1 MSCVGALWRLLP
13 AGSMDLAAQVWPLAV
28 FERGSRAAR
37 QHGRHLPQHRA
48 RARVVPAQ
56 RARLRQAS
64 RAARAHLGGKS
75 RASTNCPLVAP
86 SVSGLTWLP
95 HVTTAGHGRPTA
107 LGRRVRPPAQ
117 ARLARLARL
126 ARSASAHRVP
136 WGWGDEWRLPPAQER
151 TGQSSLPNLTLTLT
165 LNRSARASRRYRT
178 SSSMGR
184 ASAGSTQ
191 ARRASPRCSSRVS
204 CATCCR
210 RRAPSRRRDPAKYT
224 H

>member
-1 MSCVGALWRLLP
+1 MSCVGALWPLLP

-95 HVTTAGHGRPTA
+95 HATTAWHGRPTA

-151 TGQSSLPNLTLTLT
+151 TGQSSLPNPHP
-165 LNRSARASRRYRT
+165 NPKQERT
-178 SSSMGR
+178 GQSSLPHVFVNGKSIGGLYSGTPGLAALQQQGELR
-184 ASAGSTQ
+184 DLLQEAGAFS
-191 ARRASPRCSSRVS
+191 
-204 CATCCR
+204 
-210 RRAPSRRRDPAKYT
+210 
-224 H
+224 